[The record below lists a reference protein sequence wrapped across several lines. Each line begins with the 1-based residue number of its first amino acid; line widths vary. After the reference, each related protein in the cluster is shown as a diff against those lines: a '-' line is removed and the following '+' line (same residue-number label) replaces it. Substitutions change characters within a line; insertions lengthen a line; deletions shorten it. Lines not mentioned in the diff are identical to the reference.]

1 MQHYPPRAGGM
12 SRRHPIME
20 TGTKI
25 HDLSLPTRTT
35 NWFQQIL
42 PPTGL
47 IVGVVLTTVWIC
59 FLGFQIVKLVE
70 AVLT

>member
-1 MQHYPPRAGGM
+1 MEAGTTIQNPSLPPRTPNLF
-12 SRRHPIME
+12 H
-20 TGTKI
+20 
-25 HDLSLPTRTT
+25 
-35 NWFQQIL
+35 QIL